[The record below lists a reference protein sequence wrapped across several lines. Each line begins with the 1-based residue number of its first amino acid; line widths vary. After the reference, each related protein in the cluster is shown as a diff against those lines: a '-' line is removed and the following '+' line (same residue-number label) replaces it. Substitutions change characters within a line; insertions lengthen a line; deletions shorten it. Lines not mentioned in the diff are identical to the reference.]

1 MNNLITNAI
10 KYSSSDKP
18 VVVGIA
24 CKEEQVI
31 VWVRDEGKGMS
42 EEEQAHVFER
52 FYRVNSYA
60 NVHVKGLVLGL
71 FIAREI
77 INRLGGR
84 IWVESKVDA
93 GSTFYVS
100 LPLT

>member
-1 MNNLITNAI
+1 
-10 KYSSSDKP
+10 
-18 VVVGIA
+18 
-24 CKEEQVI
+24 
-31 VWVRDEGKGMS
+31 MS

-52 FYRVNSYA
+52 FYRVNPDA
-60 NVHVKGLVLGL
+60 HVHVKGLGLGL
-71 FIAREI
+71 YIASEI

-84 IWVESKVDA
+84 IWVESKIDD